1 VIAPAGAPRAPRP
14 AWLWHALRW
23 GPAVLW
29 AAIIFWLSSMSKLPT
44 PSTWAGI
51 VYFPAFGT
59 GISWLG
65 DLSFRAVGGL
75 TDKHEHLGA
84 YAVFAALLVW
94 GLTDRSPAR
103 MTWATAAS
111 AVALAAL
118 YGASDEWH
126 QSFVPGREVSAL
138 DLAADTAGAA
148 AAAAAMRA
156 WAIIRAR
163 R

>member
-1 VIAPAGAPRAPRP
+1 VIPPAGAPRPTRP
-14 AWLWHALRW
+14 AWLQHALRW

-29 AAIIFWLSSMSKLPT
+29 AAMIFVLSSLSALPA
-44 PSTWAGI
+44 PPGI
-51 VYFPAFGT
+51 
-59 GISWLG
+59 
-65 DLSFRAVGGL
+65 L
-75 TDKHEHLGA
+75 TDKHAHFITYGML
-84 YAVFAALLVW
+84 AALIVW
-94 GLTDRSPAR
+94 GLTDRAPAR
-103 MTWATAAS
+103 TTWSAAAA

-126 QSFVPGREVSAL
+126 QAFVPGRHVSAL

-148 AAAAAMRA
+148 VAAVALRA

>member
-1 VIAPAGAPRAPRP
+1 MIPPAGARRAPRP
-14 AWLWHALRW
+14 AWRRHALRW

-29 AAIIFWLSSMSKLPT
+29 AALIFGLSSMSSLP
-44 PSTWAGI
+44 P
-51 VYFPAFGT
+51 PP
-59 GISWLG
+59 
-65 DLSFRAVGGL
+65 GGL
-75 TDKHEHLGA
+75 TDKHAHFVTYGVL
-84 YAVFAALLVW
+84 AALVVW
-94 GLTDRSPAR
+94 GLTDRAPAR
-103 MTWATAAS
+103 TTWAAAAA

-148 AAAAAMRA
+148 VAAAVLRA